1 MMRHC
6 LTVFILIY
14 GTDIVGLET
23 DVHLPFQVWH
33 SGLDIQ
39 PITLATERKTIYVV
53 KRVCNDS
60 NIYVKW

>member
-33 SGLDIQ
+33 SGLDIH
-39 PITLATERKTIYVV
+39 IAAYECKSAYNISDRKKNYI
-53 KRVCNDS
+53 CS
-60 NIYVKW
+60 